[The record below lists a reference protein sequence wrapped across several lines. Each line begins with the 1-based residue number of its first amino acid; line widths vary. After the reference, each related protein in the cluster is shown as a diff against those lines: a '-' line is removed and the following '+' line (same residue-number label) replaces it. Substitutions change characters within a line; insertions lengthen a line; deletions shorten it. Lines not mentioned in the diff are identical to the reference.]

1 MIRADDSAE
10 IIHERLGAYE
20 RQTRPLI
27 DYFRQKGRR
36 LLEIDASNAPP
47 QALVQKICGIIQ
59 ENGRG

>member
-1 MIRADDSAE
+1 
-10 IIHERLGAYE
+10 
-20 RQTRPLI
+20 LI